1 VSKDHSGQGRRG
13 KWCET
18 WKRRVNEC
26 ECVTA
31 NLTGMAKQRIDVA
44 GAGDGRDAR
53 ESSEDVMIRVAKT
66 TMPSEGRGRA

>member
-1 VSKDHSGQGRRG
+1 
-13 KWCET
+13 
-18 WKRRVNEC
+18 
-26 ECVTA
+26 VTA
-31 NLTGMAKQRIDVA
+31 NLTGMAKQRIDVV

>member
-1 VSKDHSGQGRRG
+1 
-13 KWCET
+13 
-18 WKRRVNEC
+18 
-26 ECVTA
+26 VTA